1 VANPSMVFVGEFPG
15 DDPAPKNVE
24 EGATVLDCIVLA
36 GLVTEDENGK
46 AKEVK
51 LNGEVISDLDVE
63 VSDGDRIVLFRSMK
77 SSL

>member
-1 VANPSMVFVGEFPG
+1 MVFVGEFPG

-24 EGATVLDCIVLA
+24 EGATVLDCIEKA
-36 GLVTEDENGK
+36 GLNTKDKNGK

-51 LNGEVISDLDVE
+51 LNGEVVSDLDVE